1 MANDYD
7 MKARNLG
14 VDAIAAVC
22 LRLALHTG
30 DPGGADS
37 ASNEVAGGSPAY
49 ARKAVAWNAA
59 GTPTPGAATQNGNVV
74 FDVPSGTTVA
84 WVSGWNTAGTSR
96 YFKKQVTSEV
106 FGAQGTYTV
115 LASGSSLDLN
125 DA

>member
-7 MKARNLG
+7 TTARNVG
-14 VDAIAAVC
+14 VDAIAALC

-30 DPGGADS
+30 DPGGANS
-37 ASNEVAGGSPAY
+37 ASNEVTGGSPAY

-59 GTPTPGAATQNGNVV
+59 ASGAATPTANVV
-74 FDVPSGTTVA
+74 FDVPTGTTVS
-84 WVSGWNTAGTSR
+84 WVSGWNTAGTVR
-96 YFKKQVTSEV
+96 YFKKDVTDEA

-115 LASGSSLDLN
+115 LAASTSIDLN